1 MTNPKLK
8 EILIRGKQEG
18 KIGWL
23 VHQQNGSPLSDTGV
37 NKHLARQAKHAGL
50 DPRLCKLASSL
61 NRSRHRSCADGP
73 REKRRLSSADQATAQ
88 ERARQRLSSTRMADQ
103 VYAQD
108 QNE

>member
-1 MTNPKLK
+1 MKVL
-8 EILIRGKQEG
+8 EG
-18 KIGWL
+18 RTGWL

-73 REKRRLSSADQATAQ
+73 RKRRLSEEDEATAQ

-108 QNE
+108 Q

>member
-1 MTNPKLK
+1 MELFV
-8 EILIRGKQEG
+8 E
-18 KIGWL
+18 
-23 VHQQNGSPLSDTGV
+23 QNGSPLSDTGV
-37 NKHLARQAKHAGL
+37 NKHLARQAKKAGL

-73 REKRRLSSADQATAQ
+73 REKRWLSPDDQATAN

-108 QNE
+108 QNQVPQNY